1 MVNFAGEPLSG
12 VSRGHGWYVAGAL
25 IFSVAILGLVFSA
38 NASADSVLCSGGSG
52 AGQCEGPE
60 GVAVDRSNGHV
71 YVVDRDNNRVDV
83 FDSAGGFLFAFGW
96 GVAGGTTSAA
106 QTCTAICFKG
116 IKGSGAGQ
124 LDVGDAAIAIDNDP
138 ASPAYRSV
146 YVAERNNGRVQRFD
160 PDGDFILMLGGGVNR
175 TSGGDVCP
183 TAPGDSCGAGSI
195 GMGDH
200 EFGPSGAY
208 VAVSPG
214 GTLLAATTQVGAGS
228 FASVRSFE
236 PSGALLETVVQLET
250 SSPIRDLAA
259 TSTGGFYLGFSDV
272 VRKYDASGTEI
283 NAGPFPLA
291 VQNLNSLGTEAA
303 DSLFTAETAVS
314 GGDEHR
320 QITKYS
326 NSGDVLGR
334 FGYDSIGEVPSG
346 LASAESGALYGTETG
361 RDRVKRFDLPA
372 PGPLLCCLEATP
384 GNTKATLKGAV
395 NPEGKAATYHFEYI
409 TQADYADNGN
419 SFGGA
424 HPATSLPESSPVGS
438 DFNLHSA
445 EAQIGCIT
453 PQDPPQPTCLVPG
466 TEYRYRL
473 VAKGED
479 GENSTEGQFKTLPPF
494 EIKATWATEV
504 GTDAA
509 QLHATVNPL
518 GISAKGRL
526 EYVDDAIYQA
536 DIEASGPGHGFDHA
550 TVLPEADFGSANA
563 DATTSGSLSGLPPG
577 ATYHYRVSVSDSFTS
592 ETSPE
597 HTFTTFALPN
607 PPSNSCPNEAFRSG
621 PSANLPDCRA
631 YEMVSPVDK
640 NGGDVKV
647 LGSTLNYPARLE
659 ESSAGGSR
667 FAYSS
672 VTAFADAVS
681 APWTSEYIATRHEG
695 EGWDTHAISPPRQS
709 SSITQTPSFKF
720 DVQYKDFSENLSQ
733 SWLIHDTDPPLD
745 PACAPEGVLNLYRR
759 DNQSGTYEA
768 LTTAKPTN
776 IGKDGYELELQ
787 GLSAGGSDAV
797 FRANGAMVT
806 DEGPAA
812 AKNGLSQL
820 YMHSQGEGCGKL
832 RLASVMPNGKAATLD
847 SSLGTYNGGIPGEAR
862 TNPVTNAVSA
872 DGSLAFWSTA
882 SGGTVSLYVRDM
894 DAGKTGSIA
903 ASGLPNT
910 GFRFATPDGSTAY
923 YTLGQDLYEVDTAKA
938 LAGEAA
944 STLVGEGG
952 SGVEFAARPV
962 ASSSDGSHLYFIAF
976 KAIGGEGE
984 AGKPNLY
991 LREVGST
998 RLVATLSQED
1008 MGVKFPHKAFAVGDP
1023 SLIADGVRASADGSR
1038 LAFVSAASPTGYD
1051 NADAKD
1057 GRPNLEVYL
1066 YDAESDHLACVSCSP
1081 SGARPAGR
1089 TFQSEN
1095 DETVSRQIAA
1105 RLPAG
1110 YNQFATPQVLSED
1123 GNRLFF
1129 ESYEALL
1136 ARDTN
1141 GKDDVYEWQRAANQ
1155 KACDEMGAE
1164 LYVPSAGGCLS
1175 LISSGQSAIDSEI
1188 ADASPD
1194 GSDVFIRTEASLL
1207 PQDPGQVDVYDA
1219 RVNGGFAQPPAQS
1232 AACEGEAC
1240 QGTPSPPNDPT
1251 PASSAFHGA
1260 GNVKEGTAKS
1270 RCRKG
1275 KTKRKGRCAAKKHS
1289 KTRHHKRANNHRRAT
1304 R

>member
-1 MVNFAGEPLSG
+1 MRRLLLLTATTALL
-12 VSRGHGWYVAGAL
+12 VAGAL
-25 IFSVAILGLVFSA
+25 AGS
-38 NASADSVLCSGGSG
+38 ASADSVLCGAGSG
-52 AGQCEGPE
+52 AGQCERPE

-71 YVVDRDNNRVDV
+71 YVVDKSNNRFDV
-83 FDSAGGFLFAFGW
+83 FDSSGSFLFAFGW
-96 GVAGGTTSAA
+96 GVADGATNALQVCTTA
-106 QTCTAICFKG
+106 CFQG
-116 IKGSGAGQ
+116 IPGSGAGQ
-124 LDVGDAAIAIDNDP
+124 YLGGEAAIAIDNDP
-138 ASPAYRSV
+138 ASPAYRSI
-146 YVAERNNGRVQRFD
+146 YIAERGNDRVQRFN
-160 PDGDFILMLGGGVNR
+160 PDGSFVYMLGGGVNG
-175 TSGGDVCP
+175 TTGGDICP
-183 TAPGDSCGAGSI
+183 VAPGDSCGIGSP
-195 GMGDH
+195 GGGDG
-200 EFGPSGAY
+200 EFNRVIRP
-208 VAVSPG
+208 AVGPG
-214 GTLLAATTQVGAGS
+214 GTLLVADTAQSAGQP
-228 FASVRSFE
+228 FEAERVQAFE
-236 PSGALLETVVQLET
+236 PSGAFGGRVVLLEEPSQARALAVD
-250 SSPIRDLAA
+250 SSGNFYVGFNGRDGLIQ
-259 TSTGGFYLGFSDV
+259 
-272 VRKYDASGTEI
+272 KYDPSGVEI
-283 NAGPFPLA
+283 TAGPFPLTVHDLTSLA
-291 VQNLNSLGTEAA
+291 NDAADNLFAAESDGGVWEITEYDTSGNLRGRFSYGSIEQNL
-303 DSLFTAETAVS
+303 
-314 GGDEHR
+314 GGIAFSE
-320 QITKYS
+320 
-326 NSGDVLGR
+326 
-334 FGYDSIGEVPSG
+334 P
-346 LASAESGALYGTETG
+346 GAIYGTETD

-372 PGPLLCCLEATP
+372 PGPLSCCLQATP
-384 GNTKATLKGAV
+384 GNTKATLKGGV

-409 TQADYADNGN
+409 TQADYAANKN
-419 SFGGA
+419 SFSGE
-424 HPATSLPESSPVGS
+424 HPATSLAESAPLSP
-438 DFNLHSA
+438 DFSLHNA
-445 EAQIGCIT
+445 EAQIGCT
-453 PQDPPQPTCLVPG
+453 SPQDPPQPTCLLPG

-473 VAKGED
+473 VANGED
-479 GENSTEGQFKTLPPF
+479 GKNSTEGQFKTLPPF

-518 GISAKGRL
+518 GISAKGQL
-526 EYVDDAIYQA
+526 EYVDDATYQE
-536 DIEASGPGHGFDHA
+536 DLEASGAGHGFDHA
-550 TVLPEADFGSANA
+550 AALPEADFGSGNA
-563 DATTSGSLSGLPPG
+563 DVSTSASLSGLPPG
-577 ATYHYRVSVSDSFTS
+577 ATYHYRLSVSDSFTS
-592 ETSPE
+592 EVSPE
-597 HTFTTFALPN
+597 HTITTFALPN
-607 PPSNSCPNEAFRSG
+607 PPSNACPNEAFRTG

-659 ESSAGGSR
+659 ESSAGGNR

-709 SSITQTPSFKF
+709 SSITQIPAFKF
-720 DVQYKDFSENLSQ
+720 DVQYKDFSADLSQ

-787 GLSAGGSDAV
+787 GVSANGTDAV

-806 DEGPAA
+806 DEGAA
-812 AKNGLSQL
+812 ASKGGKPQL

-832 RLASVMPNGKAATLD
+832 RLVSVLPNGKAAAD
-847 SSLGTYNGGIPGEAR
+847 ASSLGTFVGLPGESRA
-862 TNPVTNAVSA
+862 NPVTNAVSA
-872 DGSLAFWSTA
+872 DGSLVFWSSNKGATA
-882 SGGTVSLYVRDM
+882 TLYVRDVKS
-894 DAGKTGSIA
+894 DLTAQIA
-903 ASGLPNT
+903 DGEV
-910 GFRFATPDGSTAY
+910 RFAEATPDGSTAY

-944 STLVGEGG
+944 STLIGEGVPG
-952 SGVEFAARPV
+952 ETFAAHPV
-962 ASSSDGSHLYFIAF
+962 AASSDANNLYFIAF
-976 KAIGGEGE
+976 KTLGEEGE

-991 LREVGST
+991 LQEEGVT

-1008 MGVKFPHKAFAVGDP
+1008 MGVKYPHQGFAVGSP
-1023 SLIADGVRASADGSR
+1023 SLIANGVRTSADGSH

-1066 YDAESDHLACVSCSP
+1066 YDAEGDHLACISCNP

-1089 TFQSEN
+1089 TYESESSL
-1095 DETVSRQIAA
+1095 ESRQIAA
-1105 RLPAG
+1105 RLPAA
-1110 YNQFATPQVLSED
+1110 YNQFATPQVLSSD

-1141 GKDDVYEWQRAANQ
+1141 GKDDVYEWQRATNQ
-1155 KACDEMGAE
+1155 EACDQIGAE

-1188 ADASPD
+1188 ADAGPA
-1194 GSDVFIRTEASLL
+1194 GSDVFIRIAGSLL

-1219 RVNGGFAQPPAQS
+1219 RVNGGFAQPPAQP

-1240 QGTPSPPNDPT
+1240 QGVPSPPNDPT
-1251 PASSAFHGA
+1251 PASSAFQGA
-1260 GNVKEGTAKS
+1260 GNVKEGATKP

-1275 KTKRKGRCAAKKHS
+1275 KTKRKGRCTAKKHS
-1289 KTRHHKRANNHRRAT
+1289 KTRHHKRANDHGGAT

>member
-1 MVNFAGEPLSG
+1 MRRLLLTTVVACLGVAAFAG
-12 VSRGHGWYVAGAL
+12 
-25 IFSVAILGLVFSA
+25 
-38 NASADSVLCSGGSG
+38 NAAADSVLCSAGSG
-52 AGQCEGPE
+52 AGQCEAPE
-60 GVAVDRSNGHV
+60 GVAVDHSNGHV
-71 YVVDRDNNRVDV
+71 YVVDEDNNRVDV

-96 GVAGGTTSAA
+96 GVADGTTNGP
-106 QTCTAICFKG
+106 QICTVTCAKG
-116 IKGSGAGQ
+116 IAGSGAGQ
-124 LDVGDAAIAIDNDP
+124 IDAGFASIAIDNDP
-138 ASPAYRSV
+138 ASPAYHSV
-146 YVAERNNGRVQRFD
+146 YVGEQNGRRVQRFS
-160 PDGDFILMLGGGVNR
+160 PGGEFILMIGKGVNK
-175 TSGGDVCP
+175 TTGKDLC
-183 TAPGDSCGAGSI
+183 TAVSENVCGAGSS
-195 GMGDH
+195 GGGDG
-200 EFGPSGAY
+200 ELYNFPQVAVGVGGLLLVADTARSGGQTFEAARVQSFDASGAFVSRLVLLGEPSKPNALAADSTGDFYLGSGGETDALRKYGPSG
-208 VAVSPG
+208 
-214 GTLLAATTQVGAGS
+214 
-228 FASVRSFE
+228 E
-236 PSGALLETVVQLET
+236 EIKSGA
-250 SSPIRDLAA
+250 
-259 TSTGGFYLGFSDV
+259 
-272 VRKYDASGTEI
+272 
-283 NAGPFPLA
+283 FPLT
-291 VQNLNSLGTEAA
+291 VHNLRSLGVDSA
-303 DSLFTAETAVS
+303 DNLFTQETDS
-314 GGDEHR
+314 GNRE
-320 QITKYS
+320 ITKYDS
-326 NSGDVLGR
+326 AGDVLSR
-334 FGYDSIGEVPSG
+334 FGYDSIEGAMIGIVPTDGGG
-346 LASAESGALYGTETG
+346 LYATETSE
-361 RDRVKRFDLPA
+361 DRAVFISAPA
-372 PGPLLCCLEATP
+372 PGPLSCCLQATAD
-384 GNTKATLKGAV
+384 NTKATLKGGV
-395 NPEGKAATYHFEYI
+395 NPEGKAATYHLEYI
-409 TQADYADNGN
+409 TQADYAANGN
-419 SFGGA
+419 SFSGA
-424 HPATSLPESSPVGS
+424 HPATSTPESASVGP
-438 DFNLHSA
+438 DFDLHNA
-445 EAQIGCIT
+445 EAQIGCAS

-479 GENSTEGQFKTLPPF
+479 GQNSAEGQFKTLPPF

-518 GISAKGRL
+518 GISAKGQL
-526 EYVDDAIYQA
+526 EYVDDVTYQA
-536 DIEASGPGHGFDHA
+536 DVEASGAGHGFDHA
-550 TVLPEADFGSANA
+550 TVLPEADFGLGNA
-563 DATTSGSLSGLPPG
+563 DVSTSASLSGLPSG
-577 ATYHYRVSVSDSFTS
+577 TTYHYRLSVSDSFTS
-592 ETSPE
+592 DASPE

-607 PPSNSCPNEAFRSG
+607 PPSNSCSNEAFRTG
-621 PSANLPDCRA
+621 PSALLPGCRA

-667 FAYSS
+667 YAYSS

-695 EGWDTHAISPPRQS
+695 QGWDTHAISPPRQS
-709 SSITQTPSFKF
+709 SSITETPSFKF

-759 DNQSGTYEA
+759 DNTTETYEA
-768 LTTAKPTN
+768 LTTAKATN

-787 GLSAGGSDAV
+787 GVSANGTDAV

-832 RLASVMPNGKAATLD
+832 RLASVLPNGKAATTN
-847 SSLGTYNGGIPGEAR
+847 SSLGTFNVGIPGESR
-862 TNPVTNAVSA
+862 VNPVTNAVSA
-872 DGSLAFWSTA
+872 DGSLVFWT
-882 SGGTVSLYVRDM
+882 TVGATEATLYVRDM
-894 DAGKTGSIA
+894 DAGKTAQIA
-903 ASGLPNT
+903 AGGIT
-910 GFRFATPDGSTAY
+910 FGQATPDGSTAY
-923 YTLGQDLYEVDTAKA
+923 YTLGSDLYEIDTAKA

-944 STLVGEGG
+944 STLLGEGIPG
-952 SGVEFAARPV
+952 FSARLVAATSNTSR
-962 ASSSDGSHLYFIAF
+962 LYFIAYTTL
-976 KAIGGEGE
+976 GGEGE

-991 LREVGST
+991 LREDNAT
-998 RLVATLSQED
+998 RLVATLLGNGLSLPGGDVQS
-1008 MGVKFPHKAFAVGDP
+1008 GYPHQGFTVGSP
-1023 SLIADGVRASADGSR
+1023 SLVSNGVRASADGSH
-1038 LAFVSAASPTGYD
+1038 LAFVSAGSPTGYD

-1066 YDAESDHLACVSCSP
+1066 YDAEADHLACISCNP
-1081 SGARPAGR
+1081 TGARPTGR
-1089 TFQSEN
+1089 EFKAEDSANT
-1095 DETVSRQIAA
+1095 RQIAA
-1105 RLPAG
+1105 RLPAA

-1155 KACDEMGAE
+1155 EACDEMGAE

-1194 GSDVFIRTEASLL
+1194 GSDVFIRTAASLL

-1219 RVNGGFAQPPAQS
+1219 RVNGGFAQPPAQP

-1251 PASSAFHGA
+1251 PASSAFQGA
-1260 GNVKEGTAKS
+1260 GNVKEGAAKP

-1275 KTKRKGRCAAKKHS
+1275 ATKRKGRCVAKKHS
-1289 KTRHHKRANNHRRAT
+1289 KAKHHKRANDHRGAT